1 MKTKLKVNVLVL
13 LVCSLMSAY
22 GQGKVQPA
30 DGAGD
35 KTLSPYFFIQSDYS
49 GTEQMPL
56 KSTDAEVQIL
66 GLIAAVKVKQV
77 YKNEGKQAIE
87 AIYVFPASTRAAVH
101 GMRMVIG
108 ERIIEA
114 GIREREKAR
123 REYEQAKSAGQGA
136 SLLEQQR
143 PNVFQM
149 NVANIMPGEEIRVE
163 LDYTEMIIPEKG
175 LYEFVFPTVVGPRY
189 SNQPAMLASRDDQWI
204 ANPFTTEGTAPF
216 YSFGIHCRINAGVPL
231 SGLKCTSHKIDA
243 DYKSRTEAELRLKD
257 ASGREGNRDFILQY
271 RLSGAGLQS
280 GVLRYEGKDENFFLA
295 AVYPPAAV
303 NARQVPPREYV
314 FIVDISGSMHGFP
327 LEISKKLM
335 EKLLKSLNASDRF
348 NVVLFAGG
356 SALYSPAS
364 VQATSAN
371 ISAAVAFIG
380 RQQGGGGTELLPA
393 LKKAL
398 ALEGT
403 ENLSRTFVIATDGYV
418 SVEKEAF
425 NLIRNNLNR
434 ANFFA
439 FGIGSAVNRYLIEG
453 IAHAGMGQ
461 AFVVTRREEAED
473 KAAAFMEY
481 VQHPVLTG
489 IRLSYQGFEPY
500 DVEPLSIPDVFSER
514 PVVVFGKY
522 RNMTDHAAITLNG
535 TNGEG
540 PWHSNLPLADASG
553 RDNLALR
560 YLWARER
567 IRYLDDYGIASGQQD
582 EQTVAKQIT
591 ETGLRYNLLTRF
603 TSFVAID
610 SEVRNKEGQLTTVT
624 QPLPLP
630 EGVSNYAVGGGM
642 GIVQS
647 TAASPVQGTNH
658 MKYCAPQ
665 LSPDT
670 QVQREVRTAEVKEE
684 SQTATDSF
692 LFTCEDGPEFPGGQ
706 AAMQEY
712 FRINLKYPDAARWKG
727 LEGVVYVSFYV
738 NADGS
743 LSEVKVEKGLGSG
756 CDEEAIRLVKRMPKW
771 KPALKHGKPLRVKM
785 TLPVRFEAV

>member
-13 LVCSLMSAY
+13 LVFSLMSAF
-22 GQGKVQPA
+22 GQEKGKPVE
-30 DGAGD
+30 GEGD

-56 KSTDAEVQIL
+56 KSTEAEVQIL
-66 GLIAAVKVKQV
+66 GMIAAVKVKQV

-87 AIYVFPASTRAAVH
+87 AVYVFPASTRAAVH

-114 GIREREKAR
+114 DIREREKAR
-123 REYEQAKSAGQGA
+123 QDYEQAKSAGKAA

-149 NVANIMPGEEIRVE
+149 NVANIMPGDEIRVE

-204 ANPFTTEGTAPF
+204 ANPYTTEGIAPF
-216 YSFGIHCRINAGVPL
+216 YSFGIQCRINAGVPL

-243 DYKSRTEAELRLKD
+243 DYKSRTVAELRLKD

-280 GVLRYEGKDENFFLA
+280 GVLRYEDKDEKFFLA

-303 NARQVPPREYV
+303 KTAQIPPREYV

-327 LEISKKLM
+327 LDISKKLM
-335 EKLLKSLNASDRF
+335 EKLLKSLKPSDQF

-356 SALYSPAS
+356 SALFSPAS

-371 ISAAVAFIG
+371 ISGAVAFVG
-380 RQQGGGGTELLPA
+380 KQQGGGGTELLPA
-393 LKKAL
+393 LQKAL
-398 ALEGT
+398 ALNSS

-425 NLIRNNLNR
+425 KLIRNNLNR

-461 AFVVTRREEAED
+461 AFVVTRREDADEMAS
-473 KAAAFMEY
+473 AFMEY
-481 VQHPVLTG
+481 VQHPVLTN
-489 IRLSYQGFEPY
+489 IKLTCKGFDAY

-514 PVVVFGKY
+514 PVLVFGKY
-522 RNMTDHAAITLNG
+522 RDMSDHASITLSG
-535 TNGEG
+535 TTGEG
-540 PWHSNLPLADASG
+540 PYRANLLLADAGG

-567 IRYLDDYGIASGQQD
+567 IRHLDDFGIASGQQD
-582 EQTVAKQIT
+582 EQAVANQIT
-591 ETGLRYNLLTRF
+591 GLGLQYNLLTRF

-610 SEVRNKEGQLTTVT
+610 HDVRNKEGKVITVT

-630 EGVSNYAVGGGM
+630 EGVSNYAVGGGQGSGKGTVSYTAP
-642 GIVQS
+642 GINNV
-647 TAASPVQGTNH
+647 
-658 MKYCAPQ
+658 KYCAPQ
-665 LSPDT
+665 LTTLDCDLKSAD
-670 QVQREVRTAEVKEE
+670 RTEVKENIQLE
-684 SQTATDSF
+684 TKSF
-692 LFTCEDGPEFPGGQ
+692 LSSGEHLPEFPGGQ
-706 AAMQEY
+706 AALQEY

-727 LEGVVYVSFYV
+727 LEGTVTISFYV

-743 LSEVKVEKGLGSG
+743 LSDVKVEQGLGSG
-756 CDEEAIRLVKRMPKW
+756 CDEEAVRLVKRMPKW
-771 KPALKHGKPLRVKM
+771 KPAMKQGQAVRVKM
-785 TLPVRFEAV
+785 TLPVRFAAD